1 MPKRVLGAAARGVF
15 LLGLLFFLAETCAAG
30 DAAARPAGT
39 STEPAVGPA
48 APNAVALG
56 EKYENGESVGRSYGR
71 ARMLYC
77 QAAEKGDAEA
87 AFNLAWM
94 YLNGRGVRRD
104 DAIAAAWLRRAA
116 KGGIAQAANLLALLP
131 QRSSDAVGNSCVSGG
146 MSAAAARS
154 VPTPR
159 MRELIDATA
168 HDVGIS
174 ADLLSSVMAVES
186 GFDARAV
193 SPKMAAGLMQL
204 MPDTAIRYG
213 VRDVFDERENARG
226 GAAYLRDLLRMF
238 DGNLA
243 LALAAYNAGQ
253 AKVALYR
260 GVPPYPE
267 TENYVAIV
275 RKLCACE

>member
-1 MPKRVLGAAARGVF
+1 LRKRILGVAARGA
-15 LLGLLFFLAETCAAG
+15 LLFGLLLFLVETCAAG
-30 DAAARPAGT
+30 GAAAAPTERGT
-39 STEPAVGPA
+39 AAA
-48 APNAVALG
+48 APTAVALG
-56 EKYENGESVGRSYGR
+56 EKYENGESVAKSYGR

-116 KGGIAQAANLLALLP
+116 KGGIAQAGNLLALLP
-131 QRSSDAVGNSCVSGG
+131 QRSSDTVGNSCVSSA
-146 MSAAAARS
+146 MSAAARS
-154 VPTPR
+154 APTPR

-168 HDVGIS
+168 HDIGINP
-174 ADLLSSVMAVES
+174 DLLSSVMAVES
-186 GFDARAV
+186 GFDPRAV

-204 MPDTAIRYG
+204 MPDTAVRYG
-213 VRDVFDERENARG
+213 VRDVFDERENVRG

-243 LALAAYNAGQ
+243 LALAAYNAGE
-253 AKVALYR
+253 AKVVLYR

-267 TENYVAIV
+267 TENYVTAV